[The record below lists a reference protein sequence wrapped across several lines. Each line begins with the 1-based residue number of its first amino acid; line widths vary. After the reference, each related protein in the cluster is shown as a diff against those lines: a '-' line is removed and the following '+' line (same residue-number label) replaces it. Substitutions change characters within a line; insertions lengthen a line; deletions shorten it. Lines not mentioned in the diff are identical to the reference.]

1 MHLLE
6 GMDKKAKAATFL
18 FLVGLLTLAAPAVV
32 ARSHQQRAGTLSGT
46 VTGATARMDGGMN
59 AFVNG
64 TYRIAFT
71 GVLDGSCSGTVHV
84 AVRLSTGSSDFQGS
98 CLFTGSATVGGVT
111 RAGSAMISFRG
122 KGNALE
128 LASLAGTVGFVVNGV
143 HGTGLAG
150 FHGEGSATATG
161 AEFAPFGGS
170 YSMAA
175 RFA

>member
-1 MHLLE
+1 MRLLCV
-6 GMDKKAKAATFL
+6 MDKKAKAATFL
-18 FLVGLLTLAAPAVV
+18 FLAGLLTLAAPAVV
-32 ARSHQQRAGTLSGT
+32 ARSHQQQAGTLSGT
-46 VTGATARMDGGMN
+46 VTGATARTDGSMN

-64 TYRIAFT
+64 TYKVAFT

-84 AVRLSTGSSDFQGS
+84 AVHLSTGSSNIQGS

-111 RAGSAMISFRG
+111 RTGSAMVSFRG
-122 KGNALE
+122 KGDAFE

-143 HGTGLAG
+143 QGTGLAG
-150 FHGEGSATATG
+150 LHGEGSATATG
-161 AEFAPFGGS
+161 AEFAPFSGS